1 MASIDLAV
9 AAALADGRF
18 PSGGHAHS
26 AGFEAA
32 TALADMTDPD
42 TFDAFMRGRIDRRRS
57 VSSSLFVARSTA
69 FSTYSSSEPA
79 TSCGKPAFVKWL

>member
-1 MASIDLAV
+1 MAGADLAV

-32 TALADMTDPD
+32 TAVADLVDPD
-42 TFDAFMRGRIDRRRS
+42 TFDAFLRGR
-57 VSSSLFVARSTA
+57 LATTGATEAALVAAVGVRIGD
-69 FSTYSSSEPA
+69 EPWRQA
-79 TSCGKPAFVKWL
+79 